1 MYDPVCLNKSNTS
14 PSITSKKDEVNSLD
28 RVLNKNIGST
38 NDVRLL
44 ESKATTNVKGAKEP
58 TPVTY
63 FNIYKK
69 SKNEMKVRH
78 EGLSVL
84 FDSGSSHSMIVKQV
98 VNKQQ
103 WKRMRDPVGFDSC
116 NGAFELEYKTNVNLS
131 FPELNAHRVIT
142 WQCFIDEREN
152 NELGYDMIV
161 GRDLMTSIGI
171 QIDFQNKMLRW
182 DGVELEMRDFSSTTP
197 TRKEIKAT
205 LQKAAEPVVTKE
217 ATSRLVKILDSTYE
231 KADLRQVVEQAAH
244 INSQQ
249 KEMLYQLLVKYEKIF
264 DGELSEWDTE
274 PVDFEFIEGA
284 KPHCQRHFPVPHI
297 HKETFKKE
305 LMRLVEIGVLEE
317 VLESEWGSPTF
328 IIPKKDGKV
337 RFISDF
343 RKLNKKIKR
352 KPYPLPRIADLL
364 QDLSGFTHA
373 TALDLSMGYYSI
385 RLSNKSSDACT
396 IITEFGKFRYKR
408 LPMGVSCSPDIF
420 QAKIN
425 ELLGDIEGICAYID
439 DLLLLSKGSWEDHLE
454 RLEEVLKRLHAKN
467 LKVNPLKSFFGIN
480 EIEYLGYIISQDGIK
495 PQPKKVKAILDIERP
510 TTTTELRRLVGMV
523 NYYRDMWKGRSHVL
537 GPLTE
542 LASGKKNKKIKWT
555 PEQEKAFQEI
565 KRLVSQETILAYPD
579 WNKPFEIHS
588 DASDYQLGAVLSQD
602 GKPLSFFSRKLTAP
616 QKNYTVT
623 EKELLAI
630 VEGLKH
636 FKNIIYG
643 YPVKVFS
650 DHKNLVHAATVSE
663 SQRVMRWRMI
673 LEEYGPEIVHIKGE
687 ENTSADALSRLPK
700 KAEDVQPNKK
710 VKHEMFAQEVGKDA
724 AFPLEYAS
732 IAEETKK
739 ELQASVELKDLL
751 KDSKSGYYNYDL
763 EGHKV
768 IMYKK
773 CIYIPKSL
781 RGRLIRWYHHFLC
794 HPGGR
799 RLSKTISQVYH
810 WSGLQYQC
818 EQYCKKC
825 SICQKNKKRKVKYG
839 HVPPKEVGTLVPWD
853 TVHVD
858 LIGPYTKEVY
868 QQQPG
873 LDKPKKVDL
882 ELTAMT
888 FIDPATGWF
897 EVAEVPSIDKSSA
910 RISNLFDDVW
920 LSRYP
925 RPNKVIFD
933 NGSEFK
939 KDFLPLLKDFKI
951 KPTPTTIKNPQ
962 ANAAVERV
970 HQVLG
975 NMLRTQDLKDRVL
988 DYVNP
993 WGNILSSIAWAVRS
1007 SYHSVLE
1014 ATPAQLVFG
1023 RDMVVNLQFAADWQ
1037 SISRRKQAQVDK
1049 DNLRENSKRVA
1060 HDYRPGEQVL
1070 VTKDGH
1076 FRKLDE
1082 PYQGPFTITD
1092 VYVNGTVRIQRS
1104 VAVTERLNIRRI
1116 TPYWT

>member
-1 MYDPVCLNKSNTS
+1 M
-14 PSITSKKDEVNSLD
+14 
-28 RVLNKNIGST
+28 LNKNKNKISKQSTNPLSNVVDDVINKSINST
-38 NDVRLL
+38 NDIHSYEL
-44 ESKATTNVKGAKEP
+44 KAAMSIEEVKEP

-63 FNIYKK
+63 F
-69 SKNEMKVRH
+69 SVLKNSNNKLKVKY

-84 FDSGSSHSMIVKQV
+84 FDSGSSHSMIVEKV
-98 VNKQQ
+98 VHKQQ
-103 WKRMRDPVGFDSC
+103 WKRLHNPVGFESC
-116 NGAFELEYKTNVNLS
+116 NGAFELSYKTEVNLT
-131 FPELNAHRVIT
+131 FPELNSHRVVT
-142 WQCFIDEREN
+142 WQCYIDERQG

-161 GRDLMTSIGI
+161 GRDLMTSLGI
-171 QIDFQNKMLRW
+171 QIDFQDKKLKW
-182 DGVELEMRDFSSTTP
+182 DGAELEMRDFNSKTP
-197 TRKEIKAT
+197 SRKEIKAT
-205 LQKAAEPVVTKE
+205 LQRTAEPAVTKE
-217 ATSRLVKILDSTYE
+217 ATSRMVRILDSTYE
-231 KADLRQVVEQAAH
+231 KADLQEVVQLAKH
-244 INSQQ
+244 ISSQQ
-249 KEMLYQLLVKYEKIF
+249 RSMLYQLLQKYEEIF
-264 DGELSEWDTE
+264 DGGLSDWETE
-274 PVDFEFIEGA
+274 PVDFEFQEGA
-284 KPHCQRHFPVPHI
+284 KPHSQRHFPVPHI

-305 LMRLVEIGVLEE
+305 LLRLVELGVLE
-317 VLESEWGSPTF
+317 VVNESEWGSPTF

-337 RFISDF
+337 RFVSDF
-343 RKLNKKIKR
+343 RVLNKKIKR

-364 QDLSGFTHA
+364 QDMSGFTYA
-373 TALDLSMGYYSI
+373 TALDLSMGYYAI
-385 RLSNKSSDACT
+385 RLSPKSSDACT
-396 IITEFGKFRYKR
+396 IVTEFGKFKYKR
-408 LPMGVSCSPDIF
+408 LPMGVSCAPDVF

-454 RLEEVLKRLHAKN
+454 RLEEVLSRLKDKG

-480 EIEYLGYIISQDGIK
+480 EIDYLGYIISREGIK
-495 PQPKKVKAILDIERP
+495 PQPKKVQAILDIEKP

-523 NYYRDMWKGRSHVL
+523 NYYRDMWKSRSHIL

-542 LASGKKNKKIKWT
+542 LASGKKNKKIPWKE
-555 PEQEKAFQEI
+555 EQEKAFQEL

-579 WNKPFEIHS
+579 WSKPFEIHS

-643 YPVKVFS
+643 YPVKVYS
-650 DHKNLVHAATVSE
+650 DHKNLVYAATVSE

-700 KAEDVQPNKK
+700 QEETTQSKET
-710 VKHEMFAQEVGKDA
+710 KHEIFAMEVGKDA

-732 IAEETKK
+732 VAEETDK
-739 ELQASVELKDLL
+739 ELKESSQLKDLM
-751 KDSKSGYYNYDL
+751 KDKSSGYYKYDF
-763 EGHKV
+763 EGHKM

-773 CIYIPKSL
+773 CIYIPKPL

-799 RLSKTISQVYH
+799 RLAKTISQVYH
-810 WSGLQYQC
+810 WSGLHYQC

-825 SICQKNKKRKVKYG
+825 SICQKFKKKKTKYG
-839 HVPPKEVGTLVPWD
+839 HVPPKEVGELKPWD
-853 TVHVD
+853 TVHID
-858 LIGPYTKEVY
+858 LIGPYTKEVH
-868 QQQPG
+868 QLQPG
-873 LDKPKKVDL
+873 LKKPKKVDI

-939 KDFLPLLKDFKI
+939 KDFLPLLKDFRI
-951 KPTPTTIKNPQ
+951 KPTPTSIKNPQ
-962 ANAAVERV
+962 ANAAVERL

-975 NMLRTQDLKDRVL
+975 NMLRTQDLDNQVF
-988 DYVNP
+988 DYINP
-993 WGNILSSIAWAVRS
+993 WGHILSSVAWAVRS

-1037 SISRRKQAQVDK
+1037 AIARKKQSQVNN
-1049 DNLRENSKRVA
+1049 DNVRENSKRIA
-1060 HDYRPGEQVL
+1060 RDYRPGDQVL
-1070 VTKDGH
+1070 VIKDGH
-1076 FRKLDE
+1076 FRKLDA
-1082 PYQGPFTITD
+1082 PYQGPFPITE